1 MEWANDWEEL
11 GLPGPCHDLG
21 HDHGHDHDLFRGEA

>member
-11 GLPGPCHDLG
+11 GLPGPCHD
-21 HDHGHDHDLFRGEA
+21 HGHDHDLFRGEA

>member
-21 HDHGHDHDLFRGEA
+21 HGHDHDLFRGEA

>member
-11 GLPGPCHDLG
+11 GLPGPCHDHG
-21 HDHGHDHDLFRGEA
+21 HGHDHDLFRGEA

>member
-11 GLPGPCHDLG
+11 ALPGPCHD